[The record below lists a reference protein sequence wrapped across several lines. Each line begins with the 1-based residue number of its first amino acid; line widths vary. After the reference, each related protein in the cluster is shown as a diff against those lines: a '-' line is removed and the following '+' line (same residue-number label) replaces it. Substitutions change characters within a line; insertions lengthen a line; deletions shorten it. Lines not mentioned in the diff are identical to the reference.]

1 MVSTPAKQQKKR
13 PKAPGARVRLSVAD
27 RRRQLLD
34 LGLRAFADRSYDA
47 VSIDEIAEQAGIS
60 RSLLFHYFAS
70 KHDYY
75 AAVLGRAAE
84 ALLEQTVT
92 PGDGPPAERLAAGLH
107 AYFRFVDQH
116 APTYATLLR
125 GGVGFDPVVQEL
137 VETTRRRFVDTIRE
151 HIEPL
156 IGGGD
161 PARLRAALRGWIGLV
176 EALALDWIEHRD
188 LPVDEIVAMAIRGIA
203 VTVPGAEEIL
213 GNR

>member
-1 MVSTPAKQQKKR
+1 MAATSAKTQKKR
-13 PKAPGARVRLSVAD
+13 PKRQRLSVAD

-34 LGLRAFADRSYDA
+34 LGLQAFAGRSYDA

-75 AAVLGRAAE
+75 VAVLGRAAE

-92 PGDGPPAERLAAGLH
+92 PGDGLPAERLEAGLH

-116 APTYATLLR
+116 AGTYATLLR

-137 VETTRRRFVDTIRE
+137 VEATRRRFVDTIRE

-156 IGGGD
+156 IAVVPGGAD

-188 LPVDEIVAMAIRGIA
+188 LPVAEIVAMAIRGIA
-203 VTVPGAEEIL
+203 VTIPGADQIL
-213 GNR
+213 GES

>member
-1 MVSTPAKQQKKR
+1 MPAKTQKKR
-13 PKAPGARVRLSVAD
+13 SPRVRLSVAD

-75 AAVLGRAAE
+75 VAVLGRAAE

-92 PGDGPPAERLAAGLH
+92 EGDGPPAERLEAGLH

-116 APTYATLLR
+116 AGAYATLLR

-137 VETTRRRFVDTIRE
+137 VESTRRRFVDTIRE

-156 IGGGD
+156 IAGVAGGAD
-161 PARLRAALRGWIGLV
+161 PPRLRAALRGWIGLV

-188 LPVDEIVAMAIRGIA
+188 LPVAEIVAMAIGGIA
-203 VTVPGAEEIL
+203 VTIPGADQIL
-213 GNR
+213 RKS